1 MSWQALLLP
10 ISRLQTDLS
19 SDNSELTV
27 ELYRSAVNFIIF
39 IAKVKHLWYNN
50 INIIERVVF
59 MLNKNAY
66 IKFTEAELGSKLER
80 PVLVA
85 AVAENM
91 SEKSNKPF
99 IKFTLKDGF
108 SDITAIM
115 FDMTAAVLTQN
126 GITPGCVA
134 DAVLSVGEYQGAKN
148 FKALSISPCRDTHI
162 EPADFTKLPPLG
174 LEMMYDE
181 ICSLIQ
187 SASDDC
193 GGKYAPLS
201 GLALKILAEKKQE
214 YMSSSAAVSMHHNL
228 RGGLLYHSYRMVK
241 AADALCGIYSVLNRE
256 LMLCGTALHD
266 IGKIWE
272 YATTA
277 TGEASFTREGVLYGH
292 LYMGAEYVR
301 SVARTDNYDPE
312 RVRMLV
318 HMILSHHGT
327 QEWGAVSCPA
337 TPEAFALHYIDNID
351 AKIYMCEDAYETL
364 PGGGLTEKKPFGLDN
379 RLYKPEYLESMEED
393 KE

>member
-1 MSWQALLLP
+1 ML
-10 ISRLQTDLS
+10 DK
-19 SDNSELTV
+19 NS
-27 ELYRSAVNFIIF
+27 
-39 IAKVKHLWYNN
+39 
-50 INIIERVVF
+50 
-59 MLNKNAY
+59 Y
-66 IKFTEAELGSKLER
+66 IKFTDAQLGTKLER

-85 AVAENM
+85 AIAENL

-99 IKFTLKDGF
+99 IKFTMKDGF
-108 SDITAIM
+108 SDINAIM
-115 FDMTAAVLTQN
+115 FDMTAATLAQN
-126 GITPGCVA
+126 GITAGCVA

-148 FKALSISPCRDTHI
+148 FKALSVTPCRNGNIIPD
-162 EPADFTKLPPLG
+162 DFTKLPPLG
-174 LEMMYDE
+174 LDIMYDE
-181 ICSLIQ
+181 ICGLIRD
-187 SASDDC
+187 AADDR
-193 GGKYAPLS
+193 GGQYTPLS
-201 GLALKILAEKKQE
+201 ELALHILSERKAE

-241 AADALCGIYSVLNRE
+241 AADALCGVYSILDRE

-272 YATTA
+272 YATTI

-301 SVARTDNYDPE
+301 NIAKKDNYDPE
-312 RVRMLV
+312 KVRMLV

-351 AKIYMCEDAYETL
+351 AKIYMCEDAYENL
-364 PGGGLTEKKPFGLDN
+364 PRGGLTEKKPFGLDN
-379 RLYKPEYLESMEED
+379 RIYKPEYIDGMEE
-393 KE
+393 

>member
-1 MSWQALLLP
+1 
-10 ISRLQTDLS
+10 
-19 SDNSELTV
+19 
-27 ELYRSAVNFIIF
+27 
-39 IAKVKHLWYNN
+39 
-50 INIIERVVF
+50 
-59 MLNKNAY
+59 MLDKNAY
-66 IKFTEAELGSKLER
+66 KKFTEAELGSKLER

-85 AVAENM
+85 AIAENM

-115 FDMTAAVLTQN
+115 FDMTAAVLAQN
-126 GITPGCVA
+126 GVTGGCVA

-148 FKALSISPCRDTHI
+148 FKALSISPCKDSRI
-162 EPADFTKLPPLG
+162 EPSDFTKLPPLG
-174 LEMMYDE
+174 LDMMYDE
-181 ICSLIQ
+181 ICGLIRG
-187 SASDDC
+187 AANDC
-193 GGKYAPLS
+193 GGKYTSLS
-201 GLALKILAEKKQE
+201 ELALKILTDRKAE

-228 RGGLLYHSYRMVK
+228 RGGLLYHSYRMVR
-241 AADALCGIYSVLNRE
+241 AADALCGIYSVLDRE

-272 YATTA
+272 YATTV

-327 QEWGAVSCPA
+327 QEFGAVACPS

-364 PGGGLTEKKPFGLDN
+364 PSGGLTEKKPFGLDN
-379 RLYKPEYLESMEED
+379 RLYKPEYLGSKEEN
-393 KE
+393 EQ